1 MTQKTNKLWGY
12 RHGVISNMHLW
23 TCLVHQ
29 VVTSEGAAERNS
41 DNMKCTVEGVGEK
54 KTKKPQHIC
63 NLPVS
68 KNVQTDEWL
77 VNFINISHN
86 HSAKTT
92 AVTTEEVTLNCMQ
105 SHFTQKVLLELFNN
119 QQETPKHV
127 FVKSTLENL
136 KATSCPFIEIKEKV
150 PDVHTLRVIVIYV
163 RV

>member
-1 MTQKTNKLWGY
+1 
-12 RHGVISNMHLW
+12 MHLW

-29 VVTSEGAAERNS
+29 VVTSEGAAEKNS
-41 DNMKCTVEGVGEK
+41 DNMKCTVEGVEK
-54 KTKKPQHIC
+54 KKQNKKNSVFATYPT
-63 NLPVS
+63 VS

-86 HSAKTT
+86 HSAETT
-92 AVTTEEVTLNCMQ
+92 AVTTLTEEVTLNCMQ

-136 KATSCPFIEIKEKV
+136 KATSCPFIQIKEKV

>member
-29 VVTSEGAAERNS
+29 VVTSEGAAEKNS
-41 DNMKCTVEGVGEK
+41 DNMKCTVEGVGGK
-54 KTKKPQHIC
+54 KNSVFATYQT
-63 NLPVS
+63 VS

-86 HSAKTT
+86 HSAETT
-92 AVTTEEVTLNCMQ
+92 AVTTLTEEVTLNCMQ
-105 SHFTQKVLLELFNN
+105 SHFTQKVLLELFNH

-127 FVKSTLENL
+127 CEKYPWKSKSHKLSLYSDHRKSTRCSHL
-136 KATSCPFIEIKEKV
+136 TCYSYICQS
-150 PDVHTLRVIVIYV
+150 
-163 RV
+163 